1 MIIFNILDMMIVILK
16 IIEIVKGLINAI
28 EGISEAKEVE
38 MTKIV
43 GMRKTLKSCLSKTK
57 KRNLK
62 LYVRDIWEL

>member
-43 GMRKTLKSCLSKTK
+43 GMRKTLKSCPSKTK